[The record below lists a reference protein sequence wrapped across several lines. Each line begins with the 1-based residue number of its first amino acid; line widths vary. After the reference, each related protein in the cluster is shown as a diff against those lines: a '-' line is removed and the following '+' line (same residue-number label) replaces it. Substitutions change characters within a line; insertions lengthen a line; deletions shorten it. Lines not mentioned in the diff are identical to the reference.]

1 VIVVL
6 QLVIVVRLRRVV
18 LLVRRIQIDLLLLDR
33 RVIVVRLRRVVLLV
47 RRIQIDLLLLDR

>member
-1 VIVVL
+1 VVLLVRRFQIDLLLLDRRVIVVL

-33 RVIVVRLRRVVLLV
+33 
-47 RRIQIDLLLLDR
+47 